1 MGRLIKLNAAAAD
14 SPFLVASTKMR
25 TSMTATFAELLT
37 SAATLHANEIQ
48 LRAGDESPDQVVAMV
63 RGDSVLVAELAEGAA
78 ADFLAQAFSACDGA
92 DDYRA
97 GAGRMMRLTGERLAL
112 PKGIAQVLMQ
122 FLPPGG
128 ARQLVARISYDGD
141 VCCGSCGGA

>member
-1 MGRLIKLNAAAAD
+1 MTLSFAHVLAD
-14 SPFLVASTKMR
+14 AGGI
-25 TSMTATFAELLT
+25 
-37 SAATLHANEIQ
+37 HANEIQ
-48 LRAGDESPDQVVAMV
+48 VRTAESGHQLVAMV
-63 RGDSVLVAELAEGAA
+63 RGDAVVMGELD
-78 ADFLAQAFSACDGA
+78 ADQALIFLDQAFALCDGA

-112 PKGIAQVLMQ
+112 PKGIPQVLMQ

-141 VCCGSCGGA
+141 VCCGACGGA